1 MRRAWSDL
9 ELAGHSPIAALARRA
24 LPAAWRHLH
33 RAALLRCPQ
42 PGAIS
47 TRPRSTSMPASASPA
62 ARRRSAAAR
71 ARRRPRPSSAL
82 TWFFWILSGRPDVE
96 KREEKEKKR
105 EGKKDVDGWPTSL
118 SLPTHLRKGGIGERW
133 WVAGKELLY
142 ILGGG
147 GSAGEVEARR
157 GEVEAKMA
165 QPTASKTRARR
176 RGRGSGWVGA
186 GKLRPLTMSSPSPML
201 CMRRGLLLHPASCCI
216 ACRVVVRAVLPFQ
229 CTCIRLCAVHGGLF
243 AELLEDSVVASLPL
257 LDSLH
262 SDPPPRSPSSPCIAP
277 PSGADKGEGVPLNA
291 DAT

>member
-1 MRRAWSDL
+1 MFLVLVDVASTC
-9 ELAGHSPIAALARRA
+9 HSNKNKIKNIHGSHILVKHSSF
-24 LPAAWRHLH
+24 LPSKLP
-33 RAALLRCPQ
+33 L
-42 PGAIS
+42 
-47 TRPRSTSMPASASPA
+47 
-62 ARRRSAAAR
+62 
-71 ARRRPRPSSAL
+71 SS
-82 TWFFWILSGRPDVE
+82 
-96 KREEKEKKR
+96 
-105 EGKKDVDGWPTSL
+105 DGWPTSL
-118 SLPTHLRKGGIGERW
+118 SLPTHRRKGGIGERW

-186 GKLRPLTMSSPSPML
+186 GKLRPLTMLSPSPML
-201 CMRRGLLLHPASCCI
+201 CMRRGLLLHPTSCCI

-229 CTCIRLCAVHGGLF
+229 CTCVLLCAVHGGLF

-277 PSGADKGEGVPLNA
+277 PSGAAKGGAGGCQHPPIPTPLPLHPPIF
-291 DAT
+291 TLY